1 MKEWAASVL
10 GTITL
15 LNGATYEMRKNGD
28 FPRIRNGPT
37 EQAKAAF
44 GDLVALDG

>member
-37 EQAKAAF
+37 EQAKAHF
-44 GDLVALDG
+44 GDLIALDG